1 MESVGRLQ
9 APCHDARVAAV
20 ALEDVEKVYAD
31 GTVGVRRLS
40 LEVGDGEVVAL
51 VGPSGCGKSTTL
63 RMIAGLE
70 APSAGRVLLGER
82 DVTRVAPRD
91 RDVAMVFQDY
101 ALYPHMTV
109 RKNLAFALGLRG
121 AARAEI
127 VARTQRWSRALG
139 LEGVLDKRPGALSGG
154 QRQRVAL
161 ARALVR
167 EPACF
172 LFDEP
177 LSNLDAKLRAEARGE
192 IRALLRSLGRAAVWV
207 THDQEEA
214 MTMGDRLVVMH
225 GGAVEQ
231 VGPPLEVYRRP
242 ATRFVASLVGTPPMG
257 FVEGTV
263 HLGALDVGA
272 GTLPLGALPAAREGQ
287 RLCAGI
293 RPDAL
298 VPADAGLATEV
309 IATEPL
315 GAHTDVRLRVG
326 TTYLLMRMDSDAA
339 SGLAPGRRLS
349 VRASA
354 LHLFDE
360 DGRRLPGAP

>member
-1 MESVGRLQ
+1 M
-9 APCHDARVAAV
+9 AAV
-20 ALEDVEKVYAD
+20 ALEDVEKVYPD

-40 LEVGDGEVVAL
+40 LEVADGEVVAL

-70 APSAGRVLLGER
+70 APSAGRVRLGDR

-109 RKNLAFALGLRG
+109 RKNLSFALGLRG
-121 AARAEI
+121 TAKADIAAR
-127 VARTQRWSRALG
+127 TLRWAQALG

-192 IRALLRSLGRAAVWV
+192 IRSLLRSLGRAAVWV

-225 GGAVEQ
+225 QGAVEQ

-242 ATRFVASLVGTPPMG
+242 ETRFVASLVGSPPMG
-257 FVEGTV
+257 FLEGTV
-263 HLGALDVGA
+263 RAGALDVGA
-272 GTLPLGALPAAREGQ
+272 GTLPLAASAAAREGE

-298 VPADAGLATEV
+298 APADSGLAATV
-309 IATEPL
+309 LATEPL

-326 TTYLLMRMDSDAA
+326 ATHLLMRMDSEAA
-339 SGLAPGRRLS
+339 LRLAPGAQLHA
-349 VRASA
+349 RAQSF
-354 LHLFDE
+354 HLFDG
-360 DGRRLPGAP
+360 DGRRLREHA